1 LGVRRWEMGDGR
13 WEMGDGRWEM
23 GDGRWEMGDG
33 RWEMGRINPTR
44 AVSVL
49 FDALKM
55 EGLKG

>member
-1 LGVRRWEMGDGR
+1 MKLETRSFPRSKAWRVSSLV
-13 WEMGDGRWEM
+13 
-23 GDGRWEMGDG
+23 
-33 RWEMGRINPTR
+33 PR